1 MRRLGACVGS
11 PEGGGMRCA
20 FCRRVQG
27 ARMEGAVMMCTA
39 RILRIARHVITQ
51 GAVLERF
58 PSSAL
63 QRPRGGWP
71 QRASSD
77 VPIAPLRGL
86 SPSQA
91 DEIAMLRGSLGGR
104 QGHLK
109 RFKHGSST
117 MVSCLV
123 MGSLHEPGTLFPRA
137 VKPPVKSYH
146 SGMIT
151 RFAKH
156 LQGPER
162 RSQKVVS

>member
-1 MRRLGACVGS
+1 M
-11 PEGGGMRCA
+11 
-20 FCRRVQG
+20 
-27 ARMEGAVMMCTA
+27 
-39 RILRIARHVITQ
+39 ITQ
-51 GAVLERF
+51 GAVLELPCQGYSIWAHSLLCACVTTF
-58 PSSAL
+58 SSSAL

-137 VKPPVKSYH
+137 VKPPVKKLSFGNDN
-146 SGMIT
+146 SFCEASPGSRT
-151 RFAKH
+151 SFAKGCFITFH
-156 LQGPER
+156 
-162 RSQKVVS
+162 